1 MNQTTPPSPPG
12 AGGDPIRAPRMHPRR
27 LLAIAAIVVALALIA
42 GMSHLPVVPLG
53 EFPSRA
59 SWRLGYLVGVLS
71 LLCIAV
77 WYIDRLILRGQ
88 ATQAAL
94 EEALAKASSLEFSL
108 HLHAMVT
115 RTDIDDRIIG
125 ANDNFCERS
134 GYRLDELLGSTHRL
148 MNSGEHSREFFADLH
163 RTIRSG
169 RVWTG
174 DICNRTKRGDFF
186 WSRTTI
192 VPFRNAGGDIYQ
204 YVALRT
210 DISELKFMQRQV
222 EVANESLAAS
232 FDLLY
237 ATVNSSASG
246 IVTTSTD
253 GVIVMMNET
262 AERMLGYAQQEAEG
276 RLSMLQLHDPVQVTA
291 AIMAAEGRAPLDLE
305 DVSYQALA
313 EAVAASPD
321 RDWVYLTG
329 TGRELPVSISIAP
342 LKDRDGEIQGY
353 VTSFNDLTRL
363 RQVEVMKSDF
373 VSMVS
378 HELRTPLTSIKGALT
393 LLHKMAGPSM
403 PDNQR
408 KLLDIGVGNC
418 ESLVNLVSDILDF
431 EKISRNEMSFEMQ
444 VHDAR
449 ALVEKAVARTQ
460 PYATQFGVSYWVDK
474 DDHPLPV
481 RADARRF
488 EQVMMNLLSN
498 AAKFSHAGSEV
509 LISARAEGGMV
520 TVSVTDTGVGIPEAF
535 QPKIF
540 QRFTQVNHAGRP
552 TKIKGTGLGL
562 SIAKMIVESHGGAIG
577 FRSTEGVGT
586 TFFVRLPLQVEQG
599 TGIASGLETSGE

>member
-1 MNQTTPPSPPG
+1 MNQMTPPSSPG
-12 AGGDPIRAPRMHPRR
+12 PEGLRAAPTHPRR
-27 LLAIAAIVVALALIA
+27 LLAVAAAVIAFALMA
-42 GMSHLPVVPLG
+42 GISHLPVTLFGALPDG
-53 EFPSRA
+53 A
-59 SWRLGYLVGVLS
+59 AWRFGYLAAGLG
-71 LLCIAV
+71 LLGIAV
-77 WYIDRLILRGQ
+77 AYIDRLILQGQ
-88 ATQAAL
+88 ATQSAL
-94 EEALAKASSLEFSL
+94 EEALSRASSLEAAL
-108 HLHAMVT
+108 HHHAMVT
-115 RTDIDDRIIG
+115 RTDTEDRIIG
-125 ANDNFCERS
+125 ANDNFCARS
-134 GYRLDELLGSTHRL
+134 GYTLQELVGSTHRL
-148 MNSGEHSREFFADLH
+148 LSSGEHPREFFADLH

-174 DICNRTKRGDFF
+174 DICNKTKQGDFF

-192 VPFRNAGGDIYQ
+192 VPFRNAGGHVYQ

-246 IVTTSTD
+246 IVTTDRD
-253 GVIVMMNET
+253 GIIVMMNET
-262 AERMLGYAQQEAEG
+262 AELMLGYGQQEAEG
-276 RLSMLQLHDPVQVTA
+276 RLSMLQLHDPAQVTA
-291 AIMAAEGRAPLDLE
+291 AIMAAEGRAPLDLDE
-305 DVSYQALA
+305 VSYRALA
-313 EAVAASPD
+313 AAVAASPA
-321 RDWVYLTG
+321 RDWVYRTG
-329 TGRELPVSISIAP
+329 SGRELPVSISIAP
-342 LKDRDGEIQGY
+342 LKDRQGELQGY

-393 LLHKMAGPSM
+393 LLHKMAGPAM

-444 VHDAR
+444 PHDAR
-449 ALVEKAVARTQ
+449 ALVEKAVAGTQ
-460 PYATQFGVSYWVDK
+460 PYATQFGVTYWVDK
-474 DDHPLPV
+474 EDHPLPV
-481 RADARRF
+481 RVDARRF

-509 LISARAEGGMV
+509 LISAHAEDGMV
-520 TVSVTDTGVGIPEAF
+520 TISVTDTGVGIPEAF

-540 QRFTQVNHAGRP
+540 QRFSQVNHADRP

-562 SIAKMIVESHGGAIG
+562 SIAKMIVEAHGGVIG

-586 TFFVRLPLQVEQG
+586 TFFVRLPL
-599 TGIASGLETSGE
+599 TIFLEGVTHVRTS